1 MADFSESRD
10 QLKDFNIVINNEII
24 ISAIT
29 FDDKFSLIITNG
41 LDKLY
46 SIELSREM
54 MQDHRENSGIEGT
67 WTAYFQLLRQAL
79 DQKSLTITES

>member
-29 FDDKFSLIITNG
+29 FDDKISLVITNG

-46 SIELSREM
+46 SIELSREL
-54 MQDHRENSGIEGT
+54 MQ
-67 WTAYFQLLRQAL
+67 
-79 DQKSLTITES
+79 